1 LATAAYKPQKGETE
15 VCCCAEKKRPRI
27 GMIRKGINQQLG
39 HLKRNLAST
48 EALIA
53 FGGCLLAAGHHV
65 Y

>member
-1 LATAAYKPQKGETE
+1 
-15 VCCCAEKKRPRI
+15 
-27 GMIRKGINQQLG
+27 MIRKGINQQLG